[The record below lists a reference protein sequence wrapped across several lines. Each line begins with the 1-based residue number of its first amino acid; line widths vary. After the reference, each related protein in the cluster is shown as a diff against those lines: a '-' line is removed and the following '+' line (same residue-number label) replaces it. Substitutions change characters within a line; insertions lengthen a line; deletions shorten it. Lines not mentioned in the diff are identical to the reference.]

1 MLSLLVTNKRQSH
14 FRKRWATIE
23 VRRELEM
30 SHHTTQFRR
39 RSQLP
44 LRHKVFNND
53 NERNSVDT
61 TSFGEHH
68 TMVQEIRARLTLAPE
83 IHIHKLS
90 QQQQR
95 IFHINQIIFR
105 HSKQVEN
112 VYQIIR
118 QLSRTTVVLQSL
130 LWVPV
135 MQNIYYFF

>member
-1 MLSLLVTNKRQSH
+1 MLSLLVTNKRKSH

-23 VRRELEM
+23 MRRELEM

-39 RSQLP
+39 RSRLP

-61 TSFGEHH
+61 TSFGEHQ
-68 TMVQEIRARLTLAPE
+68 TMMQEIRARLTLAPE

-95 IFHINQIIFR
+95 IFHINQIIFVTV
-105 HSKQVEN
+105 SKLRTFTRSFDN
-112 VYQIIR
+112 
-118 QLSRTTVVLQSL
+118 SRVQRLCFSH
-130 LWVPV
+130 
-135 MQNIYYFF
+135 FFGCL